1 MLYQNRMLEKI
12 IKTAQEAGEKIL
24 TFYSREIEVFDKS
37 DNSPLTK
44 ADLAANNI
52 ILDRLADIDPN
63 TPVISEESG
72 IPGWDERK
80 GWDKFWI
87 IDPLDGTKEFI
98 KKNDEFTV
106 NIALVK
112 NREPVLGVIY
122 IPAKKQLYYAQK
134 GQGSFRKN
142 GADVAKRIYSS
153 PADKSIPLKV
163 AASRSH
169 QSETL
174 YDDLGKMGI
183 DVKELIEAGSSLKFC
198 LTAEGTVD
206 IYPRLNPTMEWDVA
220 AGDCIFRNSAKEGQH
235 TSPLTYNKSDL
246 KNEGFVIG
254 L

>member
-1 MLYQNRMLEKI
+1 MLEKI

-24 TFYSREIEVFDKS
+24 TFYSREVEVFDKN
-37 DNSPLTK
+37 DNSPLTI

-52 ILDRLADIDPN
+52 ILDRLADIDSD

-80 GWDKFWI
+80 DWDKFWI

-98 KKNDEFTV
+98 KKNGEFTV
-106 NIALVK
+106 NIA
-112 NREPVLGVIY
+112 RIEEGEPVLGVIY

-134 GQGSFRKN
+134 AVGSYRKEGN
-142 GADVAKRIYSS
+142 DVAQRIYSS
-153 PADKSIPLKV
+153 PADKTKPLKV

-174 YDDLGKMGI
+174 YSDLGKMGI
-183 DVKELIEAGSSLKFC
+183 EVKELIEAGSSLKFC

-206 IYPRLNPTMEWDVA
+206 IYPRMNPTMEWDVA
-220 AGDCIFRNSAKEGQH
+220 AGDCIFRNSAKTGQH
-235 TSPLTYNKSDL
+235 TSPLEYNKPTL
-246 KNEGFVIG
+246 KNEGFVVG